1 MLELKART
9 TLFLKGMAMGAA
21 DVVPGVSGGTI
32 AFISGIYE
40 ELLSSISSVSFNTLR
55 ILKNQGIAAAWK
67 SINGNF
73 LLVLISG
80 IFLSIVCFSYLI
92 KYLLEYHTVL
102 IWSFFFG
109 LIVAS
114 VWLVGKQIKNRT
126 YWLNILGLL
135 VGTAIAYYIT
145 IASPGASEL
154 TLPFV
159 FLCGSIAIM
168 AMILPG
174 ISGSFIL
181 VLLGAYEGILGS
193 ISLLIDG
200 IRSGDWA
207 GALAS
212 GSILFVFALGCI
224 VGLISF
230 SKVLTWMFKK
240 AHDLTISVLTGF
252 LIGSLNKVWPWK
264 MVDEWFVKHAGTPEE
279 TRVPLKE
286 HNVWPDT
293 WELANALPSQW
304 IFALL
309 LAFAGF
315 MLILIFDRFSPESSK
330 E

>member
-1 MLELKART
+1 MADIKSRT
-9 TLFLKGMAMGAA
+9 SLFLKGMAMGAA

-40 ELLSSISSVSFNTLR
+40 ELLSSISAISFNTLR
-55 ILKNQGIAAAWK
+55 ILKKDGIAAAWK

-73 LLVLISG
+73 LLVLVSG
-80 IFLSIVCFSYLI
+80 ILLSIICISYLI
-92 KYLLEYHTVL
+92 KYLLENHTVL

-114 VWLVGKQIKNRT
+114 IWLVGKQIKNRT

-135 VGTAIAYYIT
+135 LGTAIAYYIT
-145 IASPGASEL
+145 IASPGSSEL

-159 FLCGSIAIM
+159 FLCGAIAIM

-200 IRSGDWA
+200 IRTGDWTA
-207 GALAS
+207 AWAS
-212 GSILFVFALGCI
+212 GSILFVFAMGCI
-224 VGLISF
+224 IGLISF

-264 MVDEWFVKHAGTPEE
+264 IVDEWFVKHAGTSEE
-279 TRVPLKE
+279 TMVAVKE
-286 HNVWPDT
+286 HNVWPNT
-293 WELANALPSQW
+293 WEIANSLPSQW
-304 IFALL
+304 VLALL
-309 LAFAGF
+309 LALAGYA
-315 MLILIFDRFSPESSK
+315 LILIFDRFSPETSK